1 NKAIEGNINALTAFK
16 CYLFVSFFV
25 GFSMFCAYR
34 QAANFSLYS
43 SHTQGQQL
51 PPPQHS
57 SDFGFSGF
65 CGN

>member
-1 NKAIEGNINALTAFK
+1 MEILK
-16 CYLFVSFFV
+16 CYLFVSFLCFL
-25 GFSMFCAYR
+25 MFCMQR
-34 QAANFSLYS
+34 QATNFSLYS

-65 CGN
+65 CGI

>member
-1 NKAIEGNINALTAFK
+1 
-16 CYLFVSFFV
+16 
-25 GFSMFCAYR
+25 MFCAHR
-34 QAANFSLYS
+34 QVANFSLYS

-65 CGN
+65 CGSWFVIFSVVVCI